1 MLRASLLSFLLTSL
15 LSFGVTKQLLAEAG
29 IERLTTIRNAR
40 SEAIKDYG
48 EQLSDQ
54 VMTLSETRFPNYE

>member
-1 MLRASLLSFLLTSL
+1 MTSL